1 MGLNLLSGHQW
12 SVRLKVHPF
21 HPYLSW
27 TSSFLQ
33 SQLDLLEQL
42 PVENTN
48 KMPRNSDQLTRR
60 AFTPATIRTCLL
72 AENPV
77 VAHEMFWQPC
87 GISTYLQDAR
97 QTKPTLLNS
106 DCSTS
111 CAFFEARF
119 LSSSS
124 LRNLSNLE
132 TSNKPDGLERNAPN
146 NHHELHVSLH
156 LHMHY
161 QLQGRNERLG

>member
-1 MGLNLLSGHQW
+1 
-12 SVRLKVHPF
+12 
-21 HPYLSW
+21 
-27 TSSFLQ
+27 
-33 SQLDLLEQL
+33 
-42 PVENTN
+42 
-48 KMPRNSDQLTRR
+48 
-60 AFTPATIRTCLL
+60 
-72 AENPV
+72 V